1 MTNVLMVTTTVRM
14 FDGVHGNTS
23 NSWPVSLLG
32 VSSVVGAVGSEERF
46 VSSLATGDDAN
57 HSSATS
63 KDRLTD
69 TRWES
74 DTGLLAILGVT
85 DHDGGGTRGT
95 GKSATVSELGLNI
108 GDNGTL
114 WHLVD
119 REDITDSEGGF
130 GAAIDELAGV
140 HAFNSNEILLVLL
153 EFVLVSEYDLSERG
167 ATAGIMQNIL
177 DNTLDVSFTL
187 SEVNGSESSG

>member
-1 MTNVLMVTTTVRM
+1 MLMVTTTVRM

-74 DTGLLAILGVT
+74 DTGLLAILGVANN
-85 DHDGGGTRGT
+85 DSGGAGGTGEA
-95 GKSATVSELGLNI
+95 ATVTELGLDV
-108 GDNGTL
+108 GDNGAL
-114 WHLVD
+114 GHH
-119 REDITDSEGGF
+119 
-130 GAAIDELAGV
+130 IDGK
-140 HAFNSNEILLVLL
+140 
-153 EFVLVSEYDLSERG
+153 
-167 ATAGIMQNIL
+167 
-177 DNTLDVSFTL
+177 DVSDG
-187 SEVNGSESSG
+187 E

>member
-1 MTNVLMVTTTVRM
+1 MPCARSTGPSILLLEEKLAATSDGTSSLGGDETALLTAGGVSSRRGGVTDVLMVTTTM
-14 FDGVHGNTS
+14 GMLDGVHSNTS

-95 GKSATVSELGLNI
+95 GKSATVSEFSLNI

-114 WHLVD
+114 RHLVD
-119 REDITDSEGGF
+119 REDITDSEGG
-130 GAAIDELAGV
+130 
-140 HAFNSNEILLVLL
+140 
-153 EFVLVSEYDLSERG
+153 Y
-167 ATAGIMQNIL
+167 
-177 DNTLDVSFTL
+177 
-187 SEVNGSESSG
+187 